1 SRAEVPPLPDAL
13 GEGFPGLAQAYLAAP
28 DTEARIHAIIDNYP
42 VCRLSHA
49 QFPAGQPG
57 LIPGEPELSMR
68 NLFTIAIKVGTDALK
83 SDTGTAL
90 FAKIV

>member
-1 SRAEVPPLPDAL
+1 
-13 GEGFPGLAQAYLAAP
+13 
-28 DTEARIHAIIDNYP
+28 
-42 VCRLSHA
+42 CRLSHA

-90 FAKIV
+90 FAKIVESCERSERGFADRVRSVPYGKVTARAMHDGR